1 MSHLN
6 INKDCPIIFNESHSN
21 RTVFFK
27 DTDSGE
33 LYLENKKKFGPSWYY
48 YETPIE
54 YNYNSWG
61 YRTKE
66 FEELLDDYI
75 LVMGCS
81 FTEGVGLY
89 QQDMWA
95 TKLGKELGK
104 DVFNLGMGATG
115 PDFMMYNT
123 ILLHNFLLK
132 TKKLPSMV
140 VNQWSFKHR
149 TSYMFNQGQN
159 KLNVELF
166 SATYPTELYPKNSK
180 FYGEWYFK
188 SYLEDGGEK
197 IKNSNFSI
205 MLCNNLWK
213 SLNIPV
219 FNWTWGEDFDMEGS
233 EFFNNNV
240 ELLSLDDDTK
250 ITGRDLSHNGH
261 LSQDLV
267 VNTILKKYR
276 YGIS

>member
-21 RTVFFK
+21 RTVFFSS
-27 DTDSGE
+27 TDSKE
-33 LYLENKKKFGPSWYY
+33 LYLENKEKFGPSWYY

-66 FEELLDDYI
+66 FEELSDDYI

-159 KLNVELF
+159 KSWSINEPAELTIRKDNMKDWLKC
-166 SATYPTELYPKNSK
+166 SKPESLTLRIEEWKELK
-180 FYGEWYFK
+180 
-188 SYLEDGGEK
+188 
-197 IKNSNFSI
+197 
-205 MLCNNLWK
+205 
-213 SLNIPV
+213 
-219 FNWTWGEDFDMEGS
+219 
-233 EFFNNNV
+233 
-240 ELLSLDDDTK
+240 
-250 ITGRDLSHNGH
+250 
-261 LSQDLV
+261 
-267 VNTILKKYR
+267 
-276 YGIS
+276 

>member
-1 MSHLN
+1 
-6 INKDCPIIFNESHSN
+6 
-21 RTVFFK
+21 
-27 DTDSGE
+27 
-33 LYLENKKKFGPSWYY
+33 
-48 YETPIE
+48 
-54 YNYNSWG
+54 
-61 YRTKE
+61 
-66 FEELLDDYI
+66 
-75 LVMGCS
+75 
-81 FTEGVGLY
+81 
-89 QQDMWA
+89 
-95 TKLGKELGK
+95 
-104 DVFNLGMGATG
+104 
-115 PDFMMYNT
+115 
-123 ILLHNFLLK
+123 
-132 TKKLPSMV
+132 MV

-166 SATYPTELYPKNSK
+166 SATYPTELYQKNYK